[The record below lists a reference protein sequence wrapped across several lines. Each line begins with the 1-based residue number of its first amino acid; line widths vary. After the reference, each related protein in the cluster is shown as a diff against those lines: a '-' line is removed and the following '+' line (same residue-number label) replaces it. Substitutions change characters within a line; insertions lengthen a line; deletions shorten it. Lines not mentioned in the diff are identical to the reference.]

1 MARYLF
7 FIVLAGVYSGNTQA
21 ELNPNFWVETSAST
35 ASLRIGGA
43 KLVSSD
49 SLAMDKEYIA
59 LITYWEVPRQPKDS
73 EFYRCV
79 DVQTVAFIQ
88 VKQTCWSVLTAA
100 DGVK

>member
-1 MARYLF
+1 MARYLI
-7 FIVLAGVYSGNTQA
+7 FIMLAGVCSGNTQA

-49 SLAMDKEYIA
+49 SLAMDKEHIA
-59 LITYWEVPRQPKDS
+59 LITYWEVPRESKDS

-79 DVQTVAFIQ
+79 DIQTTAFAQI
-88 VKQTCWSVLTAA
+88 KQTCWSVLTAA
-100 DGVK
+100 DGIQ

>member
-1 MARYLF
+1 MNKIFLVFTLLCTLSNASS
-7 FIVLAGVYSGNTQA
+7 V
-21 ELNPNFWVETSAST
+21 ELNPNHWIETSAST
-35 ASLRIGGA
+35 ASLRVGGA

-49 SLAMDKEYIA
+49 SLAMDKEHIA